1 MYGPW
6 DRDGAAQYR
15 ARVRGCLLGG
25 AIGDAL
31 GYPVE
36 FDGID
41 RIRAAHGPHGV
52 TDLVP
57 GPNGE
62 AGLISDDTQMT
73 LFTAEALVEAHA
85 FERKGERHDRRRWG
99 DISDRWPEMT
109 LQAYQR
115 WLHTQSQ
122 PGPEA
127 APLPPG
133 PEGGLVTEPWLYA
146 RRAPG
151 NACLSGVAQGHAPG
165 RWLPLEG
172 RPGEVNPDSKGCG
185 AVMRSAPFGLI
196 AEYDH
201 VAFQMAARAA
211 QITHGHPTGYY
222 AAGTLAAIVANLVA
236 GDSMEGAVLRAMRV
250 LCRYPGHEETTA
262 ALERAVTEAGDV
274 SVAPPERVEKLGA
287 GWVAEEALAIAV
299 FCALYPG
306 RPETKLLRA
315 VNHSGDSDS
324 TGAICGNL
332 IGAQYGD
339 HALPHE
345 WVQRVEGRPRIA
357 VLADDLGAVRV
368 RGWLFGPA

>member
-1 MYGPW
+1 MNGPW
-6 DRDGAAQYR
+6 YRDGAAQYR

-36 FDGID
+36 FDAID

-57 GPNGE
+57 GPRGE
-62 AGLISDDTQMT
+62 VGLISDDTQMT
-73 LFTAEALVEAHA
+73 LFTAEALVEAHS
-85 FERKGERHDRRRWG
+85 FERKGERHDRRRMG
-99 DISDRWPEMT
+99 DISDRWPEMM
-109 LQAYQR
+109 LQAYER

-122 PGPEA
+122 PGPVT
-127 APLPPG
+127 APLPAG
-133 PEGGLVTEPWLYA
+133 PADGLVTEPWLYA

-151 NACLSGVAQGHAPG
+151 NACLSGVAQRYAPG

-236 GDSMEGAVLRAMRV
+236 GDSMEGAVLRAMR
-250 LCRYPGHEETTA
+250 LLARYPGHEETTA
-262 ALERAVTEAGDV
+262 ALERAVTEAGDR
-274 SVAPPERVEKLGA
+274 SVAPPERVERLGA

-306 RPETKLLRA
+306 RVETKLLMA

-332 IGAQYGD
+332 LGAQYGD

-345 WVQRVEGRPRIA
+345 WVQRVEGRARIA